1 MTDLPALHKDDKANR
16 MLSALKGA
24 NRHETVPIWAMRQ
37 AGRYLPEYM
46 KFTEGTEFFHN
57 CQTPER
63 AEEITVQPVRLDI
76 DAAILFS
83 DILIVPQAMGM
94 IVRMCP
100 GKGPQFD
107 APMNVCGDISSLI
120 DGLSKTFSKE
130 QIDKSA
136 ELVHAPSEQIGAT
149 LVESLAYTKTALNR
163 IRKNLDGKIP
173 LIGFTGAPWTLMCYM
188 TEGSSKPSYAGAR
201 RWFFETPNEAKK
213 LLRLITNTCL
223 EVLLQQIGA
232 GAQIIQLFE
241 SHGGEITPECFM
253 EFELPCLDFIAKTI
267 KKLHP
272 EIPVIL
278 FARNCLHSLEPIFAS
293 SFDAVSIDCN
303 TSITVACELAK
314 KYGKAVQGNLDPCVL
329 YASEEVITT
338 TTHKMLADVAAV
350 MGTTPS
356 GAPASYVANLG
367 WGMLPTHKPEKLQA
381 FINAVHSFTQKKN

>member
-1 MTDLPALHKDDKANR
+1 MSDLPPMRTDDKAAR
-16 MLSALKGA
+16 MLSALK
-24 NRHETVPIWAMRQ
+24 NENKHEVVPVWAMRQ

-46 KFTEGTEFFHN
+46 KFTEGTEFFYN

-63 AEEITVQPVRLDI
+63 AMEITVQPVRLDI

-94 IVRMCP
+94 DVKMCP
-100 GKGPQFD
+100 GKGPQFT
-107 APMNVCGDISSLI
+107 APMSVVGDISSVVDPLVEKFGEAAVKNSSKLI
-120 DGLSKTFSKE
+120 HD
-130 QIDKSA
+130 
-136 ELVHAPSEQIGAT
+136 PSSQIGKS
-149 LVESLAYTKTALNR
+149 LVESVAYTKTALNL

-201 RWFFETPNEAKK
+201 RWFFEAPEKAQE
-213 LLRLITNTCL
+213 LLGLITNTCL
-223 EVLLQQIGA
+223 EVLLQQIEA

-241 SHGGEITPECFM
+241 SHGGEITPECF
-253 EFELPCLDFIAKTI
+253 EKYELPCLELIAKTI
-267 KKLHP
+267 KTLHP

-278 FARNCLHSLEPIFAS
+278 FARNCLHSLEKCFAS

-303 TSITVACELAK
+303 TSLTTACTFAK

-329 YASEEVITT
+329 YASPEEITKV
-338 TTHKMLADVAAV
+338 THAMLAEAASV

-356 GAPASYVANLG
+356 GVPASYVANLG
-367 WGMLPTHKPEKLQA
+367 WGMLPSHKPESLQT
-381 FINAVHSFTQKKN
+381 FIDAVHSYGKK